1 VLKAASRA
9 RQIGQ
14 TSATRQGPDDNKTLK
29 DLNFQV
35 MPVALACDDFWQASC
50 ALHVVRVWLLRVM
63 SVAPWPAAD
72 WKHAD
77 CGAPLRAQTGDF
89 MDVAI
94 L

>member
-1 VLKAASRA
+1 VCV

-35 MPVALACDDFWQASC
+35 MPVALAYDNVWQASC
-50 ALHVVRVWLLRVM
+50 ARHVVWVWVLHVI
-63 SVAPWPAAD
+63 SVATWPIAD

-77 CGAPLRAQTGDF
+77 CGAPLRTQTGDF